1 MKKIYHKLRL
11 KNEFEDK
18 KNFIEEPRKKI
29 KKIKKIKAKIKILI
43 TKRIILKFWMITWI
57 LKAKQ
62 K

>member
-1 MKKIYHKLRL
+1 L

-43 TKRIILKFWMITWI
+43 TKRIILKF
-57 LKAKQ
+57 
-62 K
+62 